1 MPVDTEH
8 PEYIAHESMW
18 RRARIAYQGSDA
30 VKTASTEFLP
40 MLSAMDS
47 DEYQIYLRGAVW
59 YGAPERTINGLT
71 GAVLRKPLE
80 ITLPDR
86 VEFLEDDF
94 TMTGVRFEKF
104 AHSVLIEVMKVG
116 RTGVLVDMPPDADGE
131 DMRPYATQYLTEDI
145 VNWRTRRMGGREVTT
160 MVVLR
165 EQFFQPDPDDIF
177 AVDLKTQYRELFLD
191 DEGGRIV
198 YRQRVWL
205 ERDNAS
211 KEGERYVLADEI
223 TPQMRGVPL
232 DYVPF
237 IIFNTEDLAPNP
249 RKPPLMD
256 MIDVNYQMYVNSADY
271 ERALHF
277 CGSPVYFFSGIDRE
291 QEIAIGPSRAIISD
305 REGATGS
312 ILQGSAESV
321 SALQFAMSEKKA
333 DVAKLGSR
341 LLEEQKSGV
350 EAADAIRLRFAGEQA
365 VMRSMAGAFGEG
377 LNLTMRIM
385 ARWMGASEDGINI
398 SVNRDFV
405 YVALSP
411 AQIQSYMG
419 LHQAGH
425 ISYATLYDLLAS
437 GELTRNG
444 VDWTEE
450 REQIDSEQESDLASA
465 RALTQLVS
473 GATEEDNSFGR

>member
-1 MPVDTEH
+1 MPINTEH
-8 PEYIAHESMW
+8 PEYASHENMW
-18 RRARIAYQGSDA
+18 RRARISYQGSEA
-30 VKTASTEFLP
+30 VKEAGPEFLP

-71 GAVLRKPLE
+71 GAILRKPLE
-80 ITLPDR
+80 ITLPDIM
-86 VEFLEDDF
+86 EFLEEDY

-104 AHSVLIEVMKVG
+104 AHSVLIEIMKVG
-116 RTGVLVDMPPDADGE
+116 RTGVLVDMPPEAEGE
-131 DMRPYATQYLTEDI
+131 DMRPYSTQYLTEDI
-145 VNWRTRRMGGREVTT
+145 VNWRTRRVDGREVLTL
-160 MVVLR
+160 VVLR
-165 EQFFQPDPDDIF
+165 EQFFAPEPDDIF
-177 AVDLKTQYRELFLD
+177 SVELKTQYRELYL
-191 DEGGRIV
+191 EEENGRII
-198 YRQRVWL
+198 YRQRVWM
-205 ERDNAS
+205 ERDDATDQGD
-211 KEGERYVLADEI
+211 KYTIIDEI
-223 TPQMRGVPL
+223 TPLMRGVPL
-232 DYVPF
+232 DYIPF
-237 IIFNTEDLAPNP
+237 IVFGTEDLSPSPN
-249 RKPPLMD
+249 KPPLMD
-256 MIDVNYQMYVNSADY
+256 MIDTNYQMYVNSADY

-305 REGATGS
+305 REGAHGT

-321 SALQFAMSEKKA
+321 SALNFAMNEKKA

-365 VMRSMAGAFGEG
+365 VLRSIAVAFSEG
-377 LNLTMRIM
+377 LNMTMKIM
-385 ARWMGASEDGINI
+385 ARWMGLTEDAINI

-405 YVALSP
+405 DVALTP
-411 AQIQSYMG
+411 AQIQSYMA

-450 REQIDSEQESDLASA
+450 REQIDSEQEADLASA
-465 RALTQLVS
+465 QTLTELVA
-473 GATEEDNSFGR
+473 GAQEPANPFTR